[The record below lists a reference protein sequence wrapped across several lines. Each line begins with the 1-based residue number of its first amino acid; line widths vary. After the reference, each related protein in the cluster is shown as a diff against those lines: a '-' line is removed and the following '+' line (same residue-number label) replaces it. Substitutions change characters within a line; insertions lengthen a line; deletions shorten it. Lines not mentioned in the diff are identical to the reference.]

1 MKNPSPPTI
10 TVCTDVLTPLGGLLL
25 AATEAGLAGA
35 WFHDG
40 QRDTPAPE
48 AVARW
53 KRDTGHPLLGRAAQ
67 MLERYFAGD
76 AVTFDVP
83 LDLSAGTEFQQAVW
97 QALCLIE
104 PGRTVSYGDVAR
116 AIGRPAAVRAVG
128 AAVGA
133 NPVSVIVPCHRV
145 MGANG
150 SLTGYSGGLHRKV
163 ALLAL
168 ESGEPRLL

>member
-1 MKNPSPPTI
+1 M
-10 TVCTDVLTPLGGLLL
+10 VCTDVDTPLGRLLL
-25 AATEAGLAGA
+25 AATETGLAGA
-35 WFHDG
+35 WFHEG
-40 QRDTPAPE
+40 QRDTPAPD

-53 KRDTGHPLLGRAAQ
+53 TRDATHPLLQRTAQ
-67 MLERYFAGD
+67 VLERYFAGD
-76 AVTFDVP
+76 TAGFDLP
-83 LDLSAGTEFQQAVW
+83 LDLSAGTGFQQAVW

-104 PGRTVSYGDVAR
+104 PGRTVSYGEVAR
-116 AIGRPAAVRAVG
+116 AIGRPSAVRAVG

-168 ESGEPRLL
+168 ESGEPRLI

>member
-1 MKNPSPPTI
+1 MKTPAAHTF
-10 TVCTDVLTPLGGLLL
+10 TACTDVLTPLGPLLL
-25 AATEAGLAGA
+25 AATEVGLAGA
-35 WFHDG
+35 WFHEG
-40 QRDTPAPE
+40 QRDTPPADT
-48 AVARW
+48 VARW
-53 KRDTGHPLLGRAAQ
+53 PRDATHPLLRRAAQ
-67 MLERYFAGD
+67 QLERYFAGER
-76 AVTFDVP
+76 AAFDMP

-104 PGRTVSYGDVAR
+104 PGRTVSYGEVAR

>member
-1 MKNPSPPTI
+1 MKTPAPHPL
-10 TVCTDVLTPLGGLLL
+10 TVCTDVVTPLGGLLL

-35 WFHDG
+35 WFHEG
-40 QRDTPAPE
+40 QRDTPAPD
-48 AVARW
+48 VVGRW
-53 KRDTGHPLLGRAAQ
+53 TRDAGHPLLRRTAQ
-67 MLERYFAGD
+67 VLDRYFAGER
-76 AVTFDVP
+76 VVFDVP
-83 LDLSAGTEFQQAVW
+83 LDLNAGTGFQQAVW

-104 PGRTVSYGDVAR
+104 PGRTVSYGEVAR

-168 ESGEPRLL
+168 ESGEPRLI

>member
-1 MKNPSPPTI
+1 MKTPAADTV
-10 TVCTDVLTPLGGLLL
+10 VCTDIPTPLGGLLL
-25 AATEAGLAGA
+25 AATDAGLAGA
-35 WFHDG
+35 WFHEG
-40 QRDTPAPE
+40 QRDTPPSGT
-48 AVARW
+48 VAGW
-53 KRDTGHPLLGRAAQ
+53 TRDAAHPLLQAAARS
-67 MLERYFAGD
+67 LERYFAGD
-76 AVTFDVP
+76 RVHFDLP

-116 AIGRPAAVRAVG
+116 AIGRTAAVRAVG

-145 MGANG
+145 VGAHG

-163 ALLAL
+163 ALLSL
-168 ESGEPRLL
+168 ESGEPRLF

>member
-1 MKNPSPPTI
+1 MKTHTLTPPV
-10 TVCTDVLTPLGGLLL
+10 VCTDIDTPLGPLLL
-25 AATEAGLAGA
+25 AATPQGLAGA
-35 WFHDG
+35 WFHEG
-40 QRDTPAPE
+40 QRDTPA
-48 AVARW
+48 AATVAGW
-53 KRDTGHPLLGRAAQ
+53 QRDPDHTLLQRTAEVLA
-67 MLERYFAGD
+67 RYFDGERI
-76 AVTFDVP
+76 TFDLP
-83 LDLSAGTEFQQAVW
+83 LDLSAGTPFQQAVW
-97 QALCLIE
+97 QSLCLIE
-104 PGRTVSYGDVAR
+104 PGRTVSYGEVAR

-168 ESGEPRLL
+168 ESGEPRLI

>member
-1 MKNPSPPTI
+1 MTSHLSRPP
-10 TVCTDVLTPLGGLLL
+10 VACTDVSTPLGPLLL
-25 AATEAGLAGA
+25 VATEHGLAGA
-35 WFHDG
+35 WFHEG
-40 QRDTPAPE
+40 QRDTPA
-48 AVARW
+48 ADVVARW
-53 KRDTGHPLLGRAAQ
+53 PRDPHHPLLQRTAGV
-67 MLERYFAGD
+67 LDRYFAGQ
-76 AVTFDVP
+76 AGAFDLP
-83 LDLSAGTEFQQAVW
+83 LDLSAGTDFQQAVW

-104 PGRTVSYGDVAR
+104 PGRTVSYGEVAR
-116 AIGRPAAVRAVG
+116 AIGRPSAVRAVG

-133 NPVSVIVPCHRV
+133 NPISIIVPCHRV

>member
-1 MKNPSPPTI
+1 MKTPATTRP
-10 TVCTDVLTPLGGLLL
+10 TVCTDVSTPLGPLLL
-25 AATEAGLAGA
+25 AATDAGLAGA
-35 WFHDG
+35 WFHEG
-40 QRDTPAPE
+40 QRDTPQAST
-48 AVARW
+48 VAGW
-53 KRDTGHPLLGRAAQ
+53 TRDAAHPLLRRAAGA
-67 MLERYFAGD
+67 LLRYFAGERS
-76 AVTFDVP
+76 AFDLP

-104 PGRTVSYGDVAR
+104 PGRTVSYGEVAR
-116 AIGRPAAVRAVG
+116 GIGRPAAVRAVG

-133 NPVSVIVPCHRV
+133 NPVSIIVPCHRV

-168 ESGEPRLL
+168 ESAEPRLL

>member
-1 MKNPSPPTI
+1 MKTPAPHTLSA
-10 TVCTDVLTPLGGLLL
+10 CTDVPTPLGPLLL
-25 AATEAGLAGA
+25 ATTEAGLAGA
-35 WFHDG
+35 WFHEG
-40 QRDTPAPE
+40 QRDTPPADTM
-48 AVARW
+48 ARW
-53 KRDTGHPLLGRAAQ
+53 PRDAAHPLLRRAAQ
-67 MLERYFAGD
+67 QLERYFAGETV
-76 AVTFDVP
+76 AFDMP

-104 PGRTVSYGDVAR
+104 PGRTVSYGEVAR

>member
-1 MKNPSPPTI
+1 MKHPARPV
-10 TVCTDVLTPLGGLLL
+10 VCTDIVTPLGPLLL
-25 AATEAGLAGA
+25 AATDRGLAGA
-35 WFHDG
+35 WFHEG
-40 QRDTPAPE
+40 QRDTPTADQ
-48 AVARW
+48 VACW
-53 KRDTGHPLLGRAAQ
+53 TRDAAHPLLRQAANG
-67 MLERYFAGD
+67 LARYFEGERVA
-76 AVTFDVP
+76 FDLP

-104 PGRTVSYGDVAR
+104 SGHTVSYGDVAR
-116 AIGRPAAVRAVG
+116 AIGKPAAVRAVG

-133 NPVSVIVPCHRV
+133 NPVSVIIPCHRV
-145 MGANG
+145 MGSNG